1 MTKTNDFYDVNGN
14 LVRSDPVDE
23 AMLQAMDNEA
33 NKAYLKETDWYVTR
47 KAETGKAIPEDVL
60 AKREAARAAIAE
72 VPFN

>member
-1 MTKTNDFYDVNGN
+1 MAQTNDFYDVNGN

>member
-1 MTKTNDFYDVNGN
+1 MSKTNDFYDVNGN
-14 LVRSDPVDE
+14 LVRSEPVDTDVIRME
-23 AMLQAMDNEA
+23 DNLS
-33 NKAYLKETDWYVTR
+33 NRAYLTETDWYVTR